1 MNEISS
7 GIVYRFT
14 GHIFVKQYTRIIY
27 LFYDSQYTTI
37 LPINTFISRLSH
49 AFDANMQNKMSWFKR
64 TLLMISKI
72 NQILFK

>member
-14 GHIFVKQYTRIIY
+14 GYIFVKQYTRIIY

-37 LPINTFISRLSH
+37 LPINTFISPDMDSPGSP
-49 AFDANMQNKMSWFKR
+49 APPGPSAD
-64 TLLMISKI
+64 
-72 NQILFK
+72 QILFT